1 MAQYIT
7 AISVA
12 IAALSFVAGVS
23 AWKREFV
30 GKRRIELAESV
41 LSLFY
46 EAEDAIR
53 EIRSPFA
60 GVGEGKTRQH
70 GENETEEVSELLD
83 QAYVVFER
91 YQKREQLFAQL
102 RATRYRFMAAFGAD
116 TSKPFTELDGAI
128 REILL
133 AARMLGT
140 HYWQRQGR
148 VAMSEGEF
156 KRHLEEMHR
165 HEAVF
170 WSIGDDQMAERV
182 HTTVGE
188 VEAITSRTVTPRRR
202 HRYDPRRWFAGEA
215 PNKRAGP
222 LV

>member
-1 MAQYIT
+1 LAQYIT

-30 GKRRIELAESV
+30 GKRRIGLAESV
-41 LSLFY
+41 LALFY

-53 EIRSPFA
+53 EIRSPSA
-60 GVGEGKTRQH
+60 GLDEGKTRQR
-70 GENETEEVSELLD
+70 GQNESEEVSDLLD
-83 QAYVVFER
+83 QAYVAFER

-116 TSKPFTELDGAI
+116 SSKPFDELDGTI
-128 REILL
+128 REILV

-140 HYWQRQGR
+140 HYWPRQGR
-148 VAMSEGEF
+148 VAMSEDEF
-156 KRHLEEMHR
+156 TRHLEEMHR
-165 HEAVF
+165 YEAVF

-182 HTTVGE
+182 HTAVGE

-202 HRYDPRRWFAGEA
+202 HWYDPSTWSHGGGF
-215 PNKRAGP
+215 
-222 LV
+222 

>member
-1 MAQYIT
+1 LAQYIT

-12 IAALSFVAGVS
+12 LAALSFVVGVS

-53 EIRSPFA
+53 QIRSPSA
-60 GVGEGKTRQH
+60 GLDEGKTRQR
-70 GENETEEVSELLD
+70 GQNESEEVSDLLD
-83 QAYVVFER
+83 QAYVAFER

-116 TSKPFTELDGAI
+116 ASKPYDELDAAV
-128 REILL
+128 REILV

-148 VAMSEGEF
+148 VAMSENEF
-156 KRHLEEMHR
+156 KRHLVEMQR
-165 HEAVF
+165 YEAVF
-170 WSIGDDQMAERV
+170 WSVGDDQMAERV
-182 HTTVGE
+182 HTAVGE

-202 HRYDPRRWFAGEA
+202 HRYDPRRWFAG
-215 PNKRAGP
+215 GGS
-222 LV
+222 

>member
-1 MAQYIT
+1 MVQYIT
-7 AISVA
+7 AISVV
-12 IAALSFVAGVS
+12 IAALSFVAGIS

-41 LSLFY
+41 LALFY

-60 GVGEGKTRQH
+60 GLDEGKTRQR
-70 GENETEEVSELLD
+70 GQNESEEVSSLLD

-91 YQKREQLFAQL
+91 YQKREQLFSQL
-102 RATRYRFMAAFGAD
+102 KATRYRFMAAFGAD
-116 TSKPFTELDGAI
+116 ASKPWGELDGAV
-128 REILL
+128 RKILV

-140 HYWQRQGR
+140 YYWPRQGR
-148 VAMSEGEF
+148 VAMSEDEF

-170 WSIGDDQMAERV
+170 WSVGDDEIAESV
-182 HTTVGE
+182 HAAISQVEEITTR
-188 VEAITSRTVTPRRR
+188 AMTPRRR
-202 HRYDPRRWFAGEA
+202 HWYEPRTWSAG
-215 PNKRAGP
+215 GGS
-222 LV
+222 